1 MLTAL
6 SNGFS
11 RKSVMLATAVI
22 FSLGSLMT
30 ALFSELA
37 LMNLVRFAAGL
48 GHGLFLAVES
58 STAARLVGKARA
70 ATAVAIVFSGFT
82 LAMAFGVPLST
93 YFFGGGGVMNWRW
106 VLMVI
111 AFFGFLG
118 FVGLLFGMKD
128 PLKTEQPVH
137 PLSSIKILFDK
148 ALLKAASVTLFA
160 YAGAFATY
168 TYIAPFIAQITGEEN
183 SMVGVYMLL
192 FGIFAAIGNL
202 ADGKLTD
209 RFDIRRA
216 NIVLI
221 SMLALS
227 SLLISWLGGS
237 PILMKILVAVLGFFT
252 FAIVPSLQAFLL
264 QTAHQHNTSDSVAAG
279 LNIAGFNLAIAFGSF
294 AGSLVIN
301 HFGLA
306 YVGTAGAVLSF
317 IGLGVFVWLGRKG

>member
-1 MLTAL
+1 
-6 SNGFS
+6 
-11 RKSVMLATAVI
+11 
-22 FSLGSLMT
+22 MT

-37 LMNLVRFAAGL
+37 LMNLARFAAGL
-48 GHGLFLAVES
+48 GHGLFLAVAS

-70 ATAVAIVFSGFT
+70 ATDVAIVFSGFT

-93 YFFGGGGVMNWRW
+93 YFGGVMDWRW

-118 FVGLLFGMKD
+118 FAGLLFGMKD

-137 PLSSIKILFDK
+137 PLSSIKMLFEK
-148 ALLKAASVTLFA
+148 ALLKAASITLFA
-160 YAGAFATY
+160 YAGAFVTY

-183 SMVGVYMLL
+183 GMVGVYMLL

-202 ADGKLTD
+202 AGGKLTD
-209 RFDIRRA
+209 RFSIRRA
-216 NIVLI
+216 NIALI

-252 FAIVPSLQAFLL
+252 FAIMPSLQAFLL
-264 QTAHQHNTSDSVAAG
+264 QTAHWHNTSDSVAAG